1 MKRAALLAMLLA
13 PLSPAAAFAQ
23 VTPER
28 AATLQAQIK
37 DWLQTTVGDSL
48 KVDRSPITVTAA
60 GDHFNV
66 AYPLAAASGAPMV
79 TGKMTDAGSGRWS
92 INDVTVPSPSVF
104 HYRLPP
110 TKTGTPGGEATTTL
124 TIGQQQQ
131 QFLLDPS
138 FATPSTGSS
147 TFGDLSITTQLPGNT
162 QLSHLDTATSSATIT
177 PAADGRVNVTS
188 NGSLKG
194 YTIKMSDPSSP
205 QAQAAI
211 AVAIGNA
218 TVLTTMTNVSRE
230 HGAQL
235 IHLLAQASQNRR
247 ADKAAGTKD
256 TALDQATSLS
266 LLSALADLGQSATI
280 AETLDDLTV
289 TTQGMTGTLK
299 QLALGLDT
307 SVTDGKV
314 KMRLPLSADGLVL
327 PDLGLGNAVVFIPT
341 YLSLTPTLSNVPGSA
356 LMQSLKNAIQKQ
368 KPRRSGCRRPVQPG
382 PDQCRP
388 RRSPPQR
395 GRQHLR
401 RTRRDGACLT
411 QRRQRDRT
419 DHGGE
424 FRQSAAGHVDRSA
437 DGRDD
442 AARHFH
448 EGHRPDRARPSRVGR
463 LLSRQ
468 SFAHQQPGY
477 LGTDGRR
484 RTAYTATTRTDPA
497 PTTGAAP
504 DAAMRL
510 TVRDDRLLRF
520 PPGRLDPGHYAL
532 TIRAAAY
539 ALESTA
545 EVDLTAATPTVAN
558 LRLRPTPPPRIPSPT
573 PNGSPAPRAPT
584 T

>member
-60 GDHFNV
+60 GDHFDV

-368 KPRRSGCRRPVQPG
+368 SPDDQDVAALFSQG
-382 PDQCRP
+382 PINAGLDDL
-388 RRSPPQR
+388 
-395 GRQHLR
+395 HLNVAGS
-401 RTRRDGACLT
+401 T
-411 QRRQRDRT
+411 
-419 DHGGE
+419 
-424 FRQSAAGHVDRSA
+424 FAGHVAMVLASPNDVSA
-437 DGRDD
+437 TGQITAENFDSLQQAMSIDPLTVGMTPLVTFMKGI
-442 AARHFH
+442 ART
-448 EGHRPDRARPSRVGR
+448 EQGHLVWDVSYQGSR
-463 LLSRQ
+463 LLINNQDIS
-468 SFAHQQPGY
+468 A
-477 LGTDGRR
+477 LM
-484 RTAYTATTRTDPA
+484 AAVA
-497 PTTGAAP
+497 P
-504 DAAMRL
+504 
-510 TVRDDRLLRF
+510 
-520 PPGRLDPGHYAL
+520 
-532 TIRAAAY
+532 
-539 ALESTA
+539 
-545 EVDLTAATPTVAN
+545 
-558 LRLRPTPPPRIPSPT
+558 PTPPPPAPT
-573 PNGSPAPRAPT
+573 RPRPPAPRPT
-584 T
+584 RP